1 MATSDDLLP
10 DPLKDFIFDLHDSVR
25 NSQIPSE
32 QVAFYSGVFPDLT
45 SKVCMYDVSIVM
57 AVFMHI

>member
-32 QVAFYSGVFPDLT
+32 QVAFYAGVFPDLT
-45 SKVCMYDVSIVM
+45 SKVCMCRY
-57 AVFMHI
+57 